1 MSTVTPAATSP
12 AALGVIDISSTPPVP
27 FSRLVRVELRK
38 MVDTSAGFWLL
49 VATGVITALVMGIQL
64 AVGLSQDLGLTYRSF
79 ATGANV
85 PMGIFLPVLGIM
97 SVTSEWGQRTALTT
111 FTLTPHRA
119 RLIGAKFANTLIL
132 ALGAVVIGLA
142 LGAVDNALF
151 GAFSGDGAVWDLG
164 AFDVASFALLHVLGL
179 ATGFAFGA
187 LLLNT
192 AGAIVLYFVYSFVL
206 PGLFELGAQLLG
218 WFGDIRPWV
227 DFANAQGPLM
237 EGSVSGEQWAQLL
250 TSSLLWFFLP
260 LALGLRRVLR
270 AEVK

>member
-1 MSTVTPAATSP
+1 MSTATTSDTTGY
-12 AALGVIDISSTPPVP
+12 LDISGTAPVP

-49 VATGVITALVMGIQL
+49 VATAALTAIVITIQL
-64 AVGLSQDLGLTYRSF
+64 IVGALQDLDLTYRSF
-79 ATGANV
+79 AAGANI
-85 PMGIFLPVLGIM
+85 PMGILLPVLGIM

-119 RLIGAKFANTLIL
+119 RLIGAKFANTAIL
-132 ALGAVVIGLA
+132 ALVAVVIGLG
-142 LGAVDNALF
+142 LGAAATAVSGVITGN
-151 GAFSGDGAVWDLG
+151 GATWDLG
-164 AFDVASFALLHVLGL
+164 IADAGLFVLLHLLGL

-206 PGLFELGAQLLG
+206 PGLFELGAALIG
-218 WFGDIRPWV
+218 WFGDIRPWI

-237 EGSVSGEQWAQLL
+237 EGSINGEQWAQLGV
-250 TSSLLWFFLP
+250 SSLVWFFLP
-260 LALGLRRVLR
+260 LFLGLRRVLR